1 MSGPKRLEDLRGPQS
16 RIARLLSF
24 YPEAYLH
31 MLFYRIAIPL
41 TLLYAL
47 TILLY
52 LLRPGFGLAL
62 KIFTAALWVLWTPQ
76 LFAVA
81 KGLALAWTRG
91 MAFGQLN
98 PEFAALYRKR
108 YPRRSGL
115 YRALPYAVLA
125 LWVLGFAALL
135 LRWHP

>member
-1 MSGPKRLEDLRGPQS
+1 MSTPKRLEDLRGPQS
-16 RIARLLSF
+16 RIARLLRF

-31 MLFYRIAIPL
+31 MLFYRIAVPL

-52 LLRPGFGLAL
+52 LLLPGLGTAL
-62 KIFTAALWVLWTPQ
+62 KIVTAVLWALWTPQ

-81 KGLALAWTRG
+81 KGLALAWSRG
-91 MAFGQLN
+91 LAFGQLN

-108 YPRRSGL
+108 YPRRSGF
-115 YRALPYAVLA
+115 YRALPYAALA
-125 LWVLGFAALL
+125 LWIIGLLALL

>member
-1 MSGPKRLEDLRGPQS
+1 MGAPKRLKDLRGPQK
-16 RIARLLSF
+16 RISRLLRF

-31 MLFYRIAIPL
+31 MLFYRIAVPL

-52 LLRPGFGLAL
+52 LLLPGLGLPL
-62 KIFTAALWVLWTPQ
+62 KIFTAVIWALWTPQ

-81 KGLALAWTRG
+81 KGLSLAWTRG

-108 YPRRSGL
+108 YPRSSGF
-115 YRALPYAVLA
+115 YTALPYAVLV
-125 LWVLGFAALL
+125 LWGLGFVALL
-135 LRWHP
+135 LRWQP

>member
-1 MSGPKRLEDLRGPQS
+1 MSAPKKLEDLRGPQTRVS
-16 RIARLLSF
+16 RLLRF
-24 YPEAYLH
+24 YPAAYVH
-31 MLFYRIAIPL
+31 MLFYRIAVPL

-52 LLRPGFGLAL
+52 LLLGGLGLVL
-62 KIFTAALWVLWTPQ
+62 KAFTAVIWALWTPQ

-81 KGLALAWTRG
+81 KGLSLAWSRG

-108 YPRRSGL
+108 YPRRAGL
-115 YRALPYAVLA
+115 YAAFPYTALAV
-125 LWVLGFAALL
+125 WVLGFAVLL